1 MEDSKM
7 RNEIVG
13 GASIGGDAAQ
23 RPSHD
28 QRRRMEWASQVLLEQ
43 LLGDEEFLDRL
54 FEKLLV
60 RIQARESEMTKQL
73 AEQMRALRQLCPGPH

>member
-13 GASIGGDAAQ
+13 GASIGGDAT
-23 RPSHD
+23 RHPSHD

-43 LLGDEEFLDRL
+43 FLGDEEFLDRL

-60 RIQARESEMTKQL
+60 RIQARESEGAKQL
-73 AEQMRALRQLCPGPH
+73 AEQMRALRQLCPDLR